1 MNQVLAYIC
10 AFLLVLCLITGF
22 LSFRFYKQS
31 AQKDD
36 EISLLNQ
43 AMEAKTK
50 EVQNSKDSLIAERK
64 VLLSTEAEKL
74 IISASYDTL
83 EQKYE
88 NLQNETPETI
98 IKYKDRIIQPSCS
111 IPDNN
116 FRVLK
121 QAYCQNGNTSDY
133 CSPSAPK

>member
-1 MNQVLAYIC
+1 MNQILAYIC

-31 AQKDD
+31 VQKDD
-36 EISLLNQ
+36 EINLLAQ
-43 AMEAKTK
+43 TVEAKTK
-50 EVQNSKDSLIAERK
+50 EIQNSRDSIIAERK
-64 VLLSTEAEKL
+64 VLLKSEAEKL
-74 IISASYDTL
+74 DISANYSTL
-83 EQKYE
+83 YQKYE

-111 IPDNN
+111 IPDSN

-133 CSPSAPK
+133 CSPTVSN